1 MFFLCFL
8 DVAVNC
14 GSLARPSNG
23 WIQKKTGETFG
34 ALHLF
39 KCNEAEGYLMRGSKE
54 RRCLANATWSG
65 VQPVCYRE
73 FSDHN
78 LYATFL
84 TLSCVV
90 ASFPFRRVKQQL
102 VRKANKEPIFPTVQT
117 CDAPRKPVHGKLASK
132 PSKKYFFGNV
142 VEYQCNN
149 GFSPRGHETTRCQI
163 HGNWSN
169 PAPICLSKL
178 KFFNI
183 HLRILH
189 NFV

>member
-102 VRKANKEPIFPTVQT
+102 VRKANKEPIFPQYKLVTPLVNQFT
-117 CDAPRKPVHGKLASK
+117 ENWHQNQARNTSLEMWLSISATMDFPLVVMKLQDARFMGIGVIRRLHASV
-132 PSKKYFFGNV
+132 S
-142 VEYQCNN
+142 
-149 GFSPRGHETTRCQI
+149 
-163 HGNWSN
+163 
-169 PAPICLSKL
+169 
-178 KFFNI
+178 
-183 HLRILH
+183 
-189 NFV
+189 

>member
-1 MFFLCFL
+1 MFLLCFL

-14 GSLARPSNG
+14 GSLTSPSNG

-34 ALHLF
+34 ALYLF
-39 KCNEAEGYLMRGSKE
+39 MCNVVEGYLMRGSKE

-65 VQPVCYRE
+65 VQPVCYRK
-73 FSDHN
+73 FSDYD
-78 LYATFL
+78 LLETFL
-84 TLSCVV
+84 ILSCVV
-90 ASFPFRRVKQQL
+90 ASFQYFEELNNSQQGKL
-102 VRKANKEPIFPTVQT
+102 TTTTKISSTVQT
-117 CDAPRKPVHGKLASK
+117 CDAPREPVHGKLASK

-169 PAPICLSKL
+169 PAPTCLSKL
-178 KFFNI
+178 HNI
-183 HLRILH
+183 
-189 NFV
+189 V